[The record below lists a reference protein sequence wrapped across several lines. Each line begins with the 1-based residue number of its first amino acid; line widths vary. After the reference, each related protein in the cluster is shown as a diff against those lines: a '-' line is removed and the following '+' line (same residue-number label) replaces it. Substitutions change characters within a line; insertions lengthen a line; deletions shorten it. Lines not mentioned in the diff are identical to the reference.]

1 MVDEEEEEEIDED
14 EVIDVAERIFI
25 RIAEEIIKQDVTSIR
40 DLFSDQLFEAEIS
53 GQILELLTPQGL
65 VDGIKL
71 LGIDD
76 LTDKEIQYLLRV
88 LTKPELEGAIVMQ
101 ELLQIMENLGL
112 YDDSQAEDGIEDG
125 EEGDEDV
132 DEYGNTSRSDPTAAQ
147 AEAMDADAQA
157 QQDEEEA
164 KVEAFI

>member
-1 MVDEEEEEEIDED
+1 
-14 EVIDVAERIFI
+14 
-25 RIAEEIIKQDVTSIR
+25 
-40 DLFSDQLFEAEIS
+40 
-53 GQILELLTPQGL
+53 
-65 VDGIKL
+65 
-71 LGIDD
+71 
-76 LTDKEIQYLLRV
+76 
-88 LTKPELEGAIVMQ
+88 MQ

-132 DEYGNTSRSDPTAAQ
+132 DEYGNASRSDPTAAQ

-164 KVEAFI
+164 KV